1 MMSGHDDEL
10 ERLRATV
17 GCATVLEKL
26 VPGWTLDRA
35 ESTPRALKYR
45 RGDGDIIIVNHDE
58 RGWWDPHKLPAEP
71 GGRGDVFDLVQ
82 RLEPSLNFGQVRQV
96 LRRLVG
102 ITPTYATRELPHR
115 GETHIQAPQLRWDR
129 RPRLRR
135 GSRAWRYLT
144 DERRLSAG
152 VLATATE
159 VDAVREGAFGSA
171 WFAHRDNAGRL
182 TGIEMRGPKYRGF
195 TAASG
200 KSLFRLPGSRGVL
213 TRLVVAEA
221 PIDALSFAAL
231 ERVRADT
238 IYAATGGAMGPGT
251 LAALEGLFANLATL
265 ADALAVF
272 ATDADRAG
280 DSYAIRLTAIAA
292 KAGVRSERAQPPSG
306 LKDWNDVLKARTA
319 RGA

>member
-1 MMSGHDDEL
+1 MSGHDDEL
-10 ERLRATV
+10 ERLRAAV

-26 VPGWTLDRA
+26 VPGWMLDRT

-45 RGDGDIIIVNHDE
+45 SGDGEIIIINHDE

-82 RLEPSLNFGQVRQV
+82 RLDPSLNFGQVRQV

-102 ITPTYATRELPHR
+102 IAPAYATSKLSHR
-115 GETHIQAPQLRWDR
+115 CETHTQAPQLRWDK

-144 DERRLSAG
+144 NERRLSTA
-152 VLATATE
+152 VLSTATE

-171 WFAHRDNAGRL
+171 WFAHRDNDGRL

-195 TAASG
+195 TAASR
-200 KSLFRLPGSRGVL
+200 KSLFRVPGSRGVL

-221 PIDALSFAAL
+221 PIDALSFAAF
-231 ERVRADT
+231 ERVRTDT
-238 IYAATGGAMGPGT
+238 IYVATGGGMGPGT
-251 LAALEGLFANLATL
+251 LATLEGLLARLATH
-265 ADALAVF
+265 ADALAVV
-272 ATDADRAG
+272 ATDADQAG
-280 DSYAIRLTAIAA
+280 ERYAIRLADIAA
-292 KAGVRSERAQPPSG
+292 DAGVRSERAQPPGG
-306 LKDWNDVLKARTA
+306 LKDWNDVLKAEA
-319 RGA
+319 GRGA

>member
-1 MMSGHDDEL
+1 MMSGHDE
-10 ERLRATV
+10 EREMLRAAV

-26 VPGWTLDRA
+26 VSGWTLDRA

-45 RGDGDIIIVNHDE
+45 SGAGDIIIVNHGD
-58 RGWWDPHKLPAEP
+58 RGWWDPHKFPAERH
-71 GGRGDVFDLVQ
+71 GRGDVFDLVQ
-82 RLEPSLNFGQVRQV
+82 RLNPSLNFGQVRQA

-102 ITPTYATRELPHR
+102 ITPSYATYQLPR
-115 GETHIQAPQLRWDR
+115 QGETHTQAPQLRWDK

-144 DERRLSAG
+144 DERRLTKDI
-152 VLATATE
+152 LAIASDT
-159 VDAVREGAFGSA
+159 DAVREGAFGSA
-171 WFAHRDNAGRL
+171 WFAHRDYDGRV

-200 KSLFRLPGSRGVL
+200 KSLFRLPGSRRVL
-213 TRLVVAEA
+213 SRLVVAEA
-221 PIDALSFAAL
+221 PIDTLSFAAL

-238 IYAATGGAMGPGT
+238 IYAATGGGMGPGT
-251 LAALEGLFANLATL
+251 IAALEGLLAQLATHV
-265 ADALAVF
+265 DALAIV

-280 DSYAIRLTAIAA
+280 ERYAIRLTEIAA
-292 KAGVRSERAQPPSG
+292 NAGVRSERAQPPGG
-306 LKDWNDVLKARTA
+306 LKDWNDVLKARTG